1 MFTPIIPYLVA
12 GINKIIFILSTN
24 GEILLQVVMTESE
37 EVEPEEP
44 ELTQKEKDI
53 QAEEMV
59 KEVLKAIKKAQIDAK
74 REAVETQKKA
84 SSVTVR
90 YADEYHKVYVSI
102 FLYWITTRLFNFI
115 SYFSYYLGAQWLSG
129 RVLDLRPRGRGF
141 EPHRR
146 HCIVVLEQDTFIL
159 A

>member
-1 MFTPIIPYLVA
+1 M
-12 GINKIIFILSTN
+12 
-24 GEILLQVVMTESE
+24 ILLQVVMTESP

-74 REAVETQKKA
+74 REAVESQKKA

-90 YADEYHKVYVSI
+90 YADEYHRVRNIPHTSIIKFMSISIHHECEGGIEKSVPRITDWLHEACRVMTISDHEGWI
-102 FLYWITTRLFNFI
+102 FL
-115 SYFSYYLGAQWLSG
+115 SYSHTHDGYFFLLTS
-129 RVLDLRPRGRGF
+129 
-141 EPHRR
+141 
-146 HCIVVLEQDTFIL
+146 
-159 A
+159 

>member
-1 MFTPIIPYLVA
+1 M
-12 GINKIIFILSTN
+12 
-24 GEILLQVVMTESE
+24 ILLQVVMTESV

-74 REAVETQKKA
+74 REAVESQKKA

-90 YADEYHKVYVSI
+90 YADKCHKVYVSQD
-102 FLYWITTRLFNFI
+102 
-115 SYFSYYLGAQWLSG
+115 FS
-129 RVLDLRPRGRGF
+129 
-141 EPHRR
+141 
-146 HCIVVLEQDTFIL
+146 
-159 A
+159 